1 MYPPFF
7 FALISLLYH
16 FPRENA
22 RGETDIFAPLTDF
35 PENPSLFPLPSA
47 EKSVTMVLAK
57 IFDEFRLVSGVLSP
71 SSVAYGAT
79 FPLKGEGYCANFFR
93 LTLKS

>member
-1 MYPPFF
+1 
-7 FALISLLYH
+7 LISLLYH

-47 EKSVTMVLAK
+47 EKSVTMVLVK

-71 SSVAYGAT
+71 SSSPTA
-79 FPLKGEGYCANFFR
+79 PPSPSKGKAIVQTSFV
-93 LTLKS
+93 LP